1 MSKKKRICGNK
12 LCGTDSKGNF
22 KTLFLTEQEARSTV
36 NSNQEVY
43 QCDFLLGY
51 HIRTKNRKKKKKKG
65 KKKK

>member
-1 MSKKKRICGNK
+1 MSKNKRICGNK

-22 KTLFLTEQEARSTV
+22 KILFLTEQEARSTV
-36 NSNQEVY
+36 NRHQEVY

-51 HIRTKNRKKKKKKG
+51 HIKTKKGRKKKKKG